1 MSARGEKMEIRNLT
15 KKMEDNLV
23 LKDISF
29 GLKAGEI
36 TALIGRNGVGK
47 TTLFSTMTGIYL
59 PDEGDVFFRREKYF

>member
-36 TALIGRNGVGK
+36 TALIEEMVLGK
-47 TTLFSTMTGIYL
+47 RR
-59 PDEGDVFFRREKYF
+59 FFPQ